1 MVIEQTP
8 DKKERFKHFT
18 ELTTTIIIAIATLSS
33 AWCTYQATLWGG
45 IQMFRLSEVSDLGLK
60 SSEKTAHA
68 GRIRM
73 IDGILFVEYLKA
85 NSRNQKSLADFF
97 YRRFRPEAKR
107 ATDAWLATRPLE
119 NPQAPAH
126 PFMMEEYRL
135 EPEQK
140 AKQLDEESAQKHEE
154 ARQANQNSDNYIML
168 TVLFASVMFFGGIST
183 QFGTLRYRITL
194 IIISGVLLCAAL
206 GMLCTNPI
214 AFE

>member
-1 MVIEQTP
+1 MAIEQIP

-18 ELTTTIIIAIATLSS
+18 ELATTVIIALATLSS

-45 IQMFRLSEVSDLGLK
+45 IQIFRLSEVSALGRR
-60 SSEKTAHA
+60 SSEKTVHA
-68 GRIRM
+68 GQMRM

-85 NSRNQKSLADFF
+85 NSRNQKSLTDFF
-97 YRRFRPEAKR
+97 YQRFRPEAKR
-107 ATDAWLATRPLE
+107 ATDAWLATRPIE
-119 NPQAPAH
+119 NPQAPSH

-135 EPEQK
+135 ESEQE
-140 AKQLDEESAQKHEE
+140 AKRLDEESVQKHEE

-183 QFGTLRYRITL
+183 QFDILRYRITL
-194 IIISGVLLCAAL
+194 TVISGILLCTAI